1 MGVPWYYKKAMTPS
15 PSNAVVAAE
24 AEADDVEEINSEE
37 VVVERE
43 GMRRLARAIER
54 YREVY
59 ENK

>member
-1 MGVPWYYKKAMTPS
+1 M
-15 PSNAVVAAE
+15 
-24 AEADDVEEINSEE
+24 EERESEE

-54 YREVY
+54 FGEVY